1 MTRKSKQAGGNF
13 PLTYS
18 ERQKLTAYGTQT
30 SRLTSDSHLPFGDC
44 CLQNSP
50 AIDPVVTPRYVS
62 CFTTR
67 MNMLPYQMIKNT
79 KYSKDTVK
87 VSTTVRAF
95 VY

>member
-62 CFTTR
+62 QPHFVTLIGEVAHNAKGR
-67 MNMLPYQMIKNT
+67 MNMNMIQYQT
-79 KYSKDTVK
+79 K
-87 VSTTVRAF
+87 
-95 VY
+95 